1 MCCKA
6 CRKHSAPYILL
17 ILILL
22 KNIKVVQVKKIWGV
36 LDLVLVVGEV
46 SMVLWKFSCLCRFSA
61 DSWSRR
67 EKQGRVYVFKGS
79 NSIYSLQGLYI
90 LPPVS
95 KHLYPLSQIIM
106 KLFLDHN
113 AAYVPPTLK
122 YCNTSK

>member
-1 MCCKA
+1 MPQAFCA
-6 CRKHSAPYILL
+6 IYSAYFNSVEEHKSCPS
-17 ILILL
+17 
-22 KNIKVVQVKKIWGV
+22 KKIWGV